1 MSDIRKK
8 TIAGLRAGDSFTI
21 TRTFTESDVLC
32 YGDMIRDFN
41 PIHYEEDFAAIKKLK
56 ARICH
61 GLLVAGLCTEIG
73 GQIAWFAS
81 GMNHRF
87 RHPVYIGDTVTCRF
101 TIREMHEN
109 GRARADLLYVNQRG
123 ETVMTGEIWGY
134 IPVGHDREVLAEV
147 VRRGDVHN
155 KLRSK

>member
-1 MSDIRKK
+1 MSEIRAK
-8 TIAGLRAGDSFTI
+8 TTMGLRAGDSFTT
-21 TRTFTESDVLC
+21 TRTFTEEDVSQ
-32 YGDMIRDFN
+32 YGEMIRDYN
-41 PIHYEEDFAAIKKLK
+41 PVHYEEDFATVKKLK
-56 ARICH
+56 GRICH

-87 RHPVYIGDTVTCRF
+87 KHPVYIGDTVTCRF

-134 IPVGHDREVLAEV
+134 IPTGRDRDVLAAIV
-147 VRRGDVHN
+147 KRGDVHN
-155 KLRSK
+155 KLRSE